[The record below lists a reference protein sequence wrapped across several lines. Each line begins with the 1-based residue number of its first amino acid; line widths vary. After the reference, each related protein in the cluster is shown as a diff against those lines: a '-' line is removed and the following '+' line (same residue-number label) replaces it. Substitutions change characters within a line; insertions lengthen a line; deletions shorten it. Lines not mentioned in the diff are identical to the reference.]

1 MKNKS
6 LWTVLAACVL
16 AFGLVP
22 DGPAQTATWNGGGT
36 DDNWSS
42 PANWNGTT
50 LAGGESLVFGGAQ
63 RLTNVN
69 DTAADTAYAG
79 ITFNNTA
86 GAFSLSGS
94 RITLGGSV
102 VNNDTQT
109 QMLYMDMIL
118 ESTRTLNASS
128 GSFYLNGILSGAG
141 GLVKSGGQI
150 AVLGGDNTYEGTTA
164 VSAGT
169 LRIVHPRA
177 LGSTL
182 SETSVADGGRL
193 ELAGNITVT
202 GETASLV
209 GRGGNNN
216 GSLQVQAGSN
226 TWAGPVVIG
235 NADTRIGVTAPTGV
249 LVVSGTIDD
258 GPNTYPLIVRNAN
271 DGGPVVISGTN
282 TYGGE
287 TQIIVGLAKLSDG
300 PNRLPTNTVVRLG
313 NVANQ
318 GYATLDLNGQNQTV
332 AGITQEISTS
342 ARKITNGLSNQVA
355 TLTVNTFLTN
365 YTYSAQLSGN
375 LNLEKTGT
383 YTLALTGN
391 NDFTGVASVRQGTVL
406 LGVPFAVMDAVVNTG
421 NGPMGTLA
429 FGTNTV
435 VNFGGLVGTND
446 LVLTNA
452 SGVAVSLRVRGNQV
466 CAFDGMI
473 TNGCDFTKAGFGT
486 LALNNVNVYT
496 GRTYLVGGTLKIAS
510 EDALGVYPS
519 TFVQDQIVFDG
530 GTLRFETNYTLAV
543 NNRGMTLAAGG
554 GTLMTASLT
563 NLLTVNRPLVGPGP
577 FATHGLG
584 VVLVT
589 ASNAYDGVTTVNA
602 GVLRIT
608 DRYGLGSAAGG
619 TVVLTGSQLELG
631 DGLAVSNEAV
641 TVNGAGITPEP
652 PPPSVP
658 NTNRGALQSAANA
671 TAEWAGPVLL
681 GSNQARFG
689 AQNGGHLVI
698 SGVIDDGAATYAI
711 RTSSNPNDRT
721 RGVELRAHSTY
732 GGSTDLTRGTL
743 VLGISDALPTA
754 TVLDVHWSDSNNG
767 EYTGLDLNG
776 FDQTVGALKNSG
788 NTGLNAM
795 ITNRSASVSTLTVNQ
810 AVDTTYGGAI
820 YGPVALV
827 KDGAGR
833 LTLTYLTRHS
843 GATTVRGG
851 ALKLGT
857 NHVASSASALVI
869 DGGTLEVGATTNTF
883 ASLTVSSAGTIDLG
897 SDGQVSFSAQTAA
910 AWAGQLNLTGTLAP
924 TSFRTQPLLTA
935 DQLGRIRYN
944 GARVTQDASGYLS
957 PFYGMLIRVY

>member
-1 MKNKS
+1 MNNWS
-6 LWTVLAACVL
+6 VWTVATACVL
-16 AFGLVP
+16 AFGLVW
-22 DGPAQTATWNGGGT
+22 DGSAQATWNGGGA

-50 LAGGESLVFGGAQ
+50 LAGGEALAFGGSL

-79 ITFNNTA
+79 ITFNNTSE
-86 GAFSLSGS
+86 AFSLSGN

-109 QMLYMDMIL
+109 QVLSMDMIL
-118 ESTRTLNASS
+118 GATRTLNAAS
-128 GSFYLNGILSGAG
+128 GSFYLNGVLSGAG
-141 GLVKSGGQI
+141 GLIKSGAQI

-169 LRIVHPRA
+169 LRIAHPHA
-177 LGSTL
+177 LGSTFA
-182 SETSVADGGRL
+182 ETSVADGGRL

-202 GETASLV
+202 GETVSII
-209 GRGGNNN
+209 GKGINNN
-216 GSLQVQAGSN
+216 GALQVQAGIN
-226 TWAGPVVIG
+226 TWAGPVLIG
-235 NADTRIGVTAPTGV
+235 NNEARIGVTAPTGA
-249 LVVSGTIDD
+249 LIVSGTIDD
-258 GPNTYPLIVRNAN
+258 GPNTYPLIVRNA
-271 DGGPVVISGTN
+271 DLGGPVILSGTN
-282 TYGGE
+282 TYKGE
-287 TQIIVGLAKLSDG
+287 TQLVVGTLRLDG
-300 PNRLPTNTVVRLG
+300 GDDRLPTNTVVRLG
-313 NVANQ
+313 NGSNVA
-318 GYATLDLNGQNQTV
+318 YATLDLNGFNQTV
-332 AGITQEISTS
+332 KGITADGNTMS
-342 ARKITNGLSNQVA
+342 RKLVNFATNYV
-355 TLTVNTFLTN
+355 TLTVNALSAYTFNGSLD
-365 YTYSAQLSGN
+365 GR
-375 LNLEKTGT
+375 LNLDKRGPARL
-383 YTLALTGN
+383 TLSSSNTH
-391 NDFTGVASVRQGTVL
+391 TGVTSVIEGEL
-406 LGVPFAVMDAVVNTG
+406 LLDKAFVIGESTFNTG
-421 NGPMGTLA
+421 DGPMGTLA

-496 GRTYLVGGTLKIAS
+496 GRTYLLGGTLKIAS
-510 EDALGVYPS
+510 EAALGAYPS

-543 NNRGMTLAAGG
+543 NNRGITLAAGG

-563 NLLTVNRPLVGPGP
+563 NLLTVNRQLVGPGP

-602 GVLRIT
+602 GALRIT
-608 DRYGLGSAAGG
+608 DRHGLGSTAGG

-631 DGLAVSNEAV
+631 DGVAVSNETV

-652 PPPSVP
+652 PPPTVP
-658 NTNRGALQSAANA
+658 STNRGALQSAANA

-689 AQNGGHLVI
+689 AQNGGHLII

-711 RTSSNPNDRT
+711 RTSSYFGDRA
-721 RGVELRAHSTY
+721 RGVELRAHNTY

-743 VLGISDALPTA
+743 LLGISDALPTA
-754 TVLDVHWSDSNNG
+754 TVLDVHWADSNNG

-810 AVDTTYGGAI
+810 AVDTTYGGTI

-833 LTLTYLTRHS
+833 LTLAYPTRYS

-851 ALKLGT
+851 TLALGA
-857 NHVASSASALVI
+857 NNVIAGASALAL

-897 SDGQVSFSAQTAA
+897 NGQLLFSAQTAD
-910 AWAGQLNLTGTLAP
+910 AWSGQLALTGTLAP

-935 DQLGRIRYN
+935 DQLSRIRYN

>member
-1 MKNKS
+1 MNNWNV
-6 LWTVLAACVL
+6 WTVAVACVL
-16 AFGLVP
+16 AFGLVL
-22 DGPAQTATWNGGGT
+22 DGSAQATWNGGGT
-36 DDNWSS
+36 DDNWST

-50 LAGGESLVFGGAQ
+50 LAGGEALVFGGLQ

-79 ITFNNTA
+79 ITFNSTA
-86 GAFSLSGS
+86 DAFSLSGN

-109 QMLYMDMIL
+109 QMLYMDMVL
-118 ESTRTLNASS
+118 EATRTLNAAS
-128 GSFYLNGILSGAG
+128 GSFYLNGVLSGAG
-141 GLVKSGGQI
+141 GLVKSGAQI

-164 VSAGT
+164 VNAGI
-169 LRIVHPRA
+169 LRISHPRA

-182 SETSVADGGRL
+182 AATTVADSSRL

-202 GETASLV
+202 GETVSIIGKGL
-209 GRGGNNN
+209 NNN
-216 GSLQVQAGSN
+216 GALQVQAGIN
-226 TWAGPVVIG
+226 TWAGPVLIG
-235 NADTRIGVTAPTGV
+235 NAEARIGVNAPTGA
-249 LVVSGTIDD
+249 LIVSGTIDD
-258 GPNTYPLIVRNAN
+258 GPNTYPLIVRNA
-271 DGGPVVISGTN
+271 DSGGPVILSGTN
-282 TYGGE
+282 TYKGE
-287 TQIIVGLAKLSDG
+287 TQLVVGTLRLDG
-300 PNRLPTNTVVRLG
+300 GDDRLPTNTVIRLG
-313 NVANQ
+313 NGSNVA
-318 GYATLDLNGQNQTV
+318 YATLDLNGFNQTV
-332 AGITQEISTS
+332 KGITADGSTMI
-342 ARKITNGLSNQVA
+342 RKIMNSATNYV
-355 TLTVNTFLTN
+355 TLTVNATSAYTFNGALD
-365 YTYSAQLSGN
+365 GR
-375 LNLEKTGT
+375 LNLDKRGPARLTLSSSNTHTGMT
-383 YTLALTGN
+383 
-391 NDFTGVASVRQGTVL
+391 SVIEGEL
-406 LGVPFAVMDAVVNTG
+406 LLDRPLVIGDSTFNTG
-421 NGPMGTLA
+421 DGPMGTLA

-452 SGVAVSLRVRGNQV
+452 SGAAVSLRVRGNQV

-496 GRTYLVGGTLKIAS
+496 GRTYLAGGTLKIAS
-510 EDALGVYPS
+510 EAALGAYPS
-519 TFVQDQIVFDG
+519 VFVQDQIVFDG

-543 NNRGMTLAAGG
+543 NNRGITLAAGG

-602 GVLRIT
+602 GALRIT
-608 DRYGLGSAAGG
+608 DRHGLGSTAGG

-631 DGLAVSNEAV
+631 DGVAVSNETV

-652 PPPSVP
+652 PPPTVP
-658 NTNRGALQSAANA
+658 STNRGALQSAANA
-671 TAEWAGPVLL
+671 TAEWAGPVML

-689 AQNGGHLVI
+689 AQNGGHLII

-711 RTSSNPNDRT
+711 RTSSYFGDRT
-721 RGVELRAHSTY
+721 RGVELRAHNTY

-743 VLGISDALPTA
+743 LLGISDALPTA
-754 TVLDVHWSDSNNG
+754 TVLDVHWADSNNG

-810 AVDTTYGGAI
+810 AVDTTYGGTI

-833 LTLTYLTRHS
+833 LTLAYPTRYS
-843 GATTVRGG
+843 GTTTVRGG
-851 ALKLGT
+851 ALALGT
-857 NHVASSASALVI
+857 NSVISSASALEV
-869 DGGTLEVGATTNTF
+869 DGGTLETGATTNTF

-897 SDGQVSFSAQTAA
+897 SGQILFSAQTADT
-910 AWAGQLNLTGTLAP
+910 WSGQLNLTGTLGP

>member
-86 GAFSLSGS
+86 GAFSLSGN

-102 VNNDTQT
+102 VNNDAETQVVGF
-109 QMLYMDMIL
+109 DMIL
-118 ESTRTLNASS
+118 NDTRTVGTVSGNLFLNGALS
-128 GSFYLNGILSGAG
+128 GSGGLTKAG
-141 GLVKSGGQI
+141 GSNSRTL
-150 AVLGGDNTYEGTTA
+150 VLGGDSTYDGETT
-164 VSAGT
+164 VSTGI
-169 LRIVHPRA
+169 LRAAHSRA
-177 LGSTL
+177 LGSTAGG
-182 SETSVADGGRL
+182 TTVANGNWL
-193 ELAGNITVT
+193 ELAGGITVT
-202 GETASLV
+202 GETV
-209 GRGGNNN
+209 TIFGKGNNN
-216 GSLQVQAGSN
+216 GALQVQAGTN
-226 TWAGPVVIG
+226 TWAGRIVIG
-235 NADTRIGVTAPTGV
+235 SSDARIGVNPANGALIVSGSIEDGV
-249 LVVSGTIDD
+249 NTFPLVVRCAD
-258 GPNTYPLIVRNAN
+258 P
-271 DGGPVVISGTN
+271 GGPVILSGTN
-282 TYGGE
+282 TYKGE
-287 TQIIVGLAKLSDG
+287 TQLVVGTLRLDG
-300 PNRLPTNTVVRLG
+300 GNDRLPTNTVVRLG
-313 NVANQ
+313 NGSNVA
-318 GYATLDLNGQNQTV
+318 YATLDLNGFNQTV
-332 AGITQEISTS
+332 KGITADGSTMS
-342 ARKITNGLSNQVA
+342 RKIMNSATNYV
-355 TLTVNTFLTN
+355 TLTVNATSAYTFNGTLD
-365 YTYSAQLSGN
+365 GR
-375 LNLEKTGT
+375 LNLDKRGPARL
-383 YTLALTGN
+383 TLSSANTH
-391 NDFTGVASVRQGTVL
+391 TGVTSVIEGEL
-406 LGVPFAVMDAVVNTG
+406 LLDRPLVIGDSTFNTG
-421 NGPMGTLA
+421 DGPMGTLA

-486 LALNNVNVYT
+486 LALSNVNVYT

-510 EDALGVYPS
+510 EDALGAYPS

-641 TVNGAGITPEP
+641 TANGAGITPEP

-944 GARVTQDASGYLS
+944 GARVTQNADGYLAE
-957 PFYGMLIRVY
+957 FFGTILMLY

>member
-1 MKNKS
+1 MNNWNV
-6 LWTVLAACVL
+6 WTVAAACVL
-16 AFGLVP
+16 AFGLVL
-22 DGPAQTATWNGGGT
+22 DGSAQATWNGGGT
-36 DDNWSS
+36 DDNWST

-50 LAGGESLVFGGAQ
+50 LAGGEALVFGGLQ

-79 ITFNNTA
+79 ITFNSTA
-86 GAFSLSGS
+86 GAFSLSGN

-102 VNNDTQT
+102 VNNDAETQVVGF
-109 QMLYMDMIL
+109 DMIL
-118 ESTRTLNASS
+118 NDTRTVGTVSGNLFLNGALS
-128 GSFYLNGILSGAG
+128 GSGGLTKAG
-141 GLVKSGGQI
+141 GSNSRTL
-150 AVLGGDNTYEGTTA
+150 VLGGDNTYDGETT
-164 VSAGT
+164 VSTGI
-169 LRIVHPRA
+169 LRAAHSRA
-177 LGSTL
+177 LGSTAGG
-182 SETSVADGGRL
+182 TTVASGNWL
-193 ELAGNITVT
+193 ELAGGITVT
-202 GETASLV
+202 GETV
-209 GRGGNNN
+209 TIFGKGNNN
-216 GSLQVQAGSN
+216 GALQVQAGTN
-226 TWAGPVVIG
+226 TWAGRIVIG
-235 NADTRIGVTAPTGV
+235 SSDARIGVNPANGELIVSGSIEDGANTFP
-249 LVVSGTIDD
+249 LVVRCAD
-258 GPNTYPLIVRNAN
+258 P
-271 DGGPVVISGTN
+271 GGPIILSGTN
-282 TYGGE
+282 TYKGE
-287 TQIIVGLAKLSDG
+287 TQLVVGTLRLDG
-300 PNRLPTNTVVRLG
+300 GNDRLPTNTVVRLG
-313 NVANQ
+313 NGSNVA
-318 GYATLDLNGQNQTV
+318 YATLDLNGFNQTV
-332 AGITQEISTS
+332 KGITADGSTMV
-342 ARKITNGLSNQVA
+342 RKIGNSATNYV
-355 TLTVNTFLTN
+355 TLTVNATSAYTFNGALD
-365 YTYSAQLSGN
+365 GR
-375 LNLEKTGT
+375 LNLDKRGPARLTLSSSNTHTGMT
-383 YTLALTGN
+383 
-391 NDFTGVASVRQGTVL
+391 SVIEGEL
-406 LGVPFAVMDAVVNTG
+406 LLDRPLVIGDSTFNTG
-421 NGPMGTLA
+421 DGPMGTLA

-452 SGVAVSLRVRGNQV
+452 SGAAVSLRVRGNQV

-496 GRTYLVGGTLKIAS
+496 GRTYLAGGTLKIAS
-510 EDALGVYPS
+510 EAALGAYPS
-519 TFVQDQIVFDG
+519 AFVQDQIVFDG

-543 NNRGMTLAAGG
+543 NNRGITLAAGG

-602 GVLRIT
+602 GALRIT
-608 DRYGLGSAAGG
+608 DRHGLGSTAGG

-631 DGLAVSNEAV
+631 DGVAVSNETV

-652 PPPSVP
+652 PPPTVP
-658 NTNRGALQSAANA
+658 STNRGALQSAANA
-671 TAEWAGPVLL
+671 TAEWAGPVML

-689 AQNGGHLVI
+689 AQNGGHLII
-698 SGVIDDGAATYAI
+698 SGVIDDGAASYAI
-711 RTSSNPNDRT
+711 RTSSNFGDRT
-721 RGVELRAHSTY
+721 RGVELRAHNTY

-743 VLGISDALPTA
+743 LLGISDALPTA
-754 TVLDVHWSDSNNG
+754 TVLDVHWADSNNG

-810 AVDTTYGGAI
+810 AVDTTYGGTI

-833 LTLTYLTRHS
+833 LTLAYPTRYS
-843 GATTVRGG
+843 GTTTVRGG
-851 ALKLGT
+851 ALALGT
-857 NHVASSASALVI
+857 HSVISSASALVV
-869 DGGTLEVGATTNTF
+869 DGGTLETGATTNTF

-897 SDGQVSFSAQTAA
+897 SGQILFSAQTAD
-910 AWAGQLNLTGTLAP
+910 AWSSQLALTGTLGP